1 MQLPELSIRRPV
13 FATVLSLLI
22 VLIGAVSFN
31 RLVVREYPKIDNPT
45 VTVETRYV
53 GASSAVVES
62 QVTKT
67 LEDSLAGVEGLD
79 VITSISRQEQS
90 QITVKFLL
98 SRDPDAAASDV
109 RDKVSR
115 VRQRLPVGID
125 EPVIAKVEADAFPV
139 IWLSLSSETM
149 NTLELTDLANRIAK
163 PMMQTAPGVADVR
176 IFGERKYAMR
186 IWLDTDRLAS
196 YRLTTQDVEEALRR
210 SNVEVP
216 AGRVESLTREFNVT
230 TATDLRKPEEFQDI
244 VIRNINGMPVRL
256 GDVARIEQGPLAE
269 RFSVRYN
276 GSEAVALGVLRNSTA
291 NPLDL
296 SKAITAMLPR
306 IRDNMPKGVDI
317 EVANDSSVFIEE
329 SIKAVYATILEA
341 AALVSLVIFF
351 FLRTLR
357 ASIIPLITI
366 PVSLTG
372 SFALM
377 ALFGFSIN
385 SLTLLALVLAIGL
398 VVDDAIVV
406 LENIYRYIEE
416 GMEPFAAAIKGV
428 REIGFAVVAMTLTL
442 VAVFAPLAFTPG
454 RTGRLFAEFA
464 LALAGAVLVS
474 GVVALTLS
482 PMMCSLMLKHN
493 PKPGMFDRVVGGFL
507 ESMSRAYGAMLYWT
521 LTAFRLGPVHISR
534 RWLVVAVMLLA
545 AWGSVQLFKTAKTEL
560 SPMEDRGVILII
572 INGPDGATLDYT
584 SKYVN
589 MLEKIGRKYNEFDKF
604 FAVVGNP
611 TVAQGAVFLGAK
623 PWGERPKSTLVLARE
638 MMPAVASLPG
648 VMAFPI
654 TPPSLGQAFRE
665 QPFNF
670 VVLTGD
676 SYENLA
682 KVTKELQDEIA
693 KNPGI
698 VSVNVDLR
706 LNKPELSMEVDR
718 DRAADLGVPVD
729 TIARAV
735 ETVMGGRTV
744 TQFKRNGEQYD
755 VVVQADAKGRD
766 SPDGIEK
773 IFVRGKGDVM
783 VPLSA
788 LVHLKEVVVPRELNH
803 FAQRRSVSFTANLAP
818 NYSLGEALKFMN
830 EVSARVLKTGYSTDL
845 NGSSRDFAQSS
856 GSLTTVFVLALV
868 FIFLV
873 LAAQFES
880 FVDPLVILL
889 SVPLSMVGALLALK
903 FTQSTLNVYSQIGL
917 ITLVGLITKH
927 GILIVEFANQL
938 RADGLT
944 ALDAVHR
951 AATLRLRPILMTTGA
966 MVLGAIPLA
975 LATGAG
981 SESRRQIGWV
991 IVGGMSLGTLLTIFV
1006 VPTMYSL
1013 FARKSTPG
1021 PNMTV
1026 FDETAPSHK

>member
-22 VLIGAVSFN
+22 VLVGVVSFN
-31 RLVVREYPKIDNPT
+31 RLVIREYPKIDNPT

-62 QVTKT
+62 QVTKV
-67 LEDSLAGVEGLD
+67 LEDSLSGVEGLD
-79 VITSISRQEQS
+79 VISSISRQEQS

-98 SRDPDAAASDV
+98 TRDPDAAAADV

-115 VRQRLPVGID
+115 VRQRLPTGID

-139 IWLSLSSETM
+139 IWVSFSSDTM
-149 NTLELTDLANRIAK
+149 NTLQLSDLANRIAK

-176 IFGERKYAMR
+176 VFGERKYAMR
-186 IWLDTDRLAS
+186 VWLDTDRLAS
-196 YRLTTQDVEEALRR
+196 YKLTTQDVEDALRR
-210 SNVEVP
+210 ANVEVP
-216 AGRVESLTREFNVT
+216 AGRVESQAREFNVT
-230 TATDLRKPEEFQDI
+230 TATDLRRPEEFQDI
-244 VIRNINGMPVRL
+244 VVRTVNGMPIRL
-256 GDVARIEQGPLAE
+256 SDVARIEQGPLAE

-276 GSEAVALGVLRNSTA
+276 SNEAIALGVLRNSTA
-291 NPLDL
+291 NPLEL

-306 IRDNMPKGVDI
+306 IQENLPPGVKI
-317 EVANDSSVFIEE
+317 EVANDSSVFIEK
-329 SIKAVYATILEA
+329 SIEAVFHTIFEA
-341 AALVSLVIFF
+341 AALVSLVIFL

-366 PVSLTG
+366 PVSLIGT
-372 SFALM
+372 FALM

-398 VVDDAIVV
+398 VVDDSIVV

-464 LALAGAVLVS
+464 LALAGSVMVS
-474 GVVALTLS
+474 GVVALSLS
-482 PMMCSLMLKHN
+482 PMMCSLLLKHN
-493 PKPGMFDRVVGGFL
+493 PNPSWFDRAIGKGL
-507 ESMSRAYGAMLYWT
+507 DGITHGYSSLLHWT
-521 LTAFRLGPVHISR
+521 LSSWQLGRVAFSR
-534 RWLVVAVMLLA
+534 RWLVVAIMLA
-545 AWGSVQLFKTAKTEL
+545 AAGGSWQLLKAAKSEL
-560 SPMEDRGVILII
+560 SPMEDRGVILIV
-572 INGPDGATLDYT
+572 INGPDGATLEYT
-584 SKYVN
+584 AKYVN
-589 MLEKIGRKYNEFDKF
+589 MLERIGRKYSEFDKF

-611 TVAQGAVFLGAK
+611 TVAQGAVFLGAL
-623 PWGERPKSTLVLARE
+623 PWDQRKKSTLAMAGE
-638 MMPAVASLPG
+638 MMPSVAGLPG

-665 QPFNF
+665 RPFNF
-670 VVLTGD
+670 VVVTND

-682 KVTKELQDEIA
+682 KVTKTLQDEIA

-698 VSVNVDLR
+698 LSVDVDLR
-706 LNKPELSMEVDR
+706 LNKPEISLEVDR
-718 DRAADLGVPVD
+718 ERAADIGVPVE

-735 ETVMGGRTV
+735 ETAMGGRTV
-744 TQFKRNGEQYD
+744 TQYKRQGEQYD
-755 VVVQADAKGRD
+755 VVVQTEAKDRNTPMD
-766 SPDGIEK
+766 IEK
-773 IFVRGKGDVM
+773 IFVRGKGDAM

-788 LVHLKEVVVPRELNH
+788 LVKLKEVVVPRELNH
-803 FAQRRSVSFTANLAP
+803 FSQRRSVTFTANLAP
-818 NYSLGEALKFMN
+818 TYSLGQALDFMKG
-830 EVSARVLKTGYSTDL
+830 VSQKVLKTGYTTDV
-845 NGSSRDFAQSS
+845 NGNSREFVQSS
-856 GSLTTVFVLALV
+856 GSLTGVFVLALV

-880 FVDPLVILL
+880 FVDPFVILL
-889 SVPLSMVGALLALK
+889 SVPLSMVGALLALQW
-903 FTQSTLNVYSQIGL
+903 TGSTLNVYSQIGL

-938 RADGLT
+938 RTTGLS
-944 ALDAVHR
+944 AVEAVHR
-951 AATLRLRPILMTTGA
+951 SATLRLRPILMTTGA

-975 LATGAG
+975 LAKGAG
-981 SESRRQIGWV
+981 SESRQQIGWV

-1013 FARKSTPG
+1013 LARKATPG
-1021 PNMTV
+1021 PNTTP
-1026 FDETAPSHK
+1026 FEDTTPSPA